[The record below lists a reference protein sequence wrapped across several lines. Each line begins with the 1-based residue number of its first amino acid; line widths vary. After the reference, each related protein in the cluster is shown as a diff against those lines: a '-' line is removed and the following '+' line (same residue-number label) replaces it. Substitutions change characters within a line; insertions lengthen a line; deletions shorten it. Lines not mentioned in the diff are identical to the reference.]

1 MFFAAFEKIFD
12 SILVIKEITVIKR
25 AGALGVA
32 AVQSVSIHKIA
43 KTPICQMSLYENYL
57 LSFLYKSFD
66 FVFLLLKKRQLKL
79 FWIFIVT
86 IKS

>member
-66 FVFLLLKKRQLKL
+66 FVFFLLEKDNWNYFGFL
-79 FWIFIVT
+79 
-86 IKS
+86 S

>member
-43 KTPICQMSLYENYL
+43 KTPICQMSLYENYENYL

-66 FVFLLLKKRQLKL
+66 FVFFLLEKDNWNYFGFL
-79 FWIFIVT
+79 
-86 IKS
+86 S

>member
-32 AVQSVSIHKIA
+32 AVQSVS
-43 KTPICQMSLYENYL
+43 
-57 LSFLYKSFD
+57 
-66 FVFLLLKKRQLKL
+66 
-79 FWIFIVT
+79 
-86 IKS
+86 

>member
-1 MFFAAFEKIFD
+1 MIFAAFEKIFD
-12 SILVIKEITVIKR
+12 SFLVIKEITVIKR

-43 KTPICQMSLYENYL
+43 KTPICQMSL
-57 LSFLYKSFD
+57 SFLYKSFD
-66 FVFLLLKKRQLKL
+66 FVFFLLKKRQLKL
-79 FWIFIVT
+79 FWIFILT

>member
-1 MFFAAFEKIFD
+1 MIFAAFEKIFV
-12 SILVIKEITVIKR
+12 SFLVIKEITVIKR

-66 FVFLLLKKRQLKL
+66 FVFFLLEKDNWNYFGFL
-79 FWIFIVT
+79 
-86 IKS
+86 S